1 MFKQVKAQ
9 NLSEMVVKQIIE
21 LIESE
26 ELKPGDKLP
35 PENIFAEQLGVSRGI
50 LREALTILQF
60 QGFISRKPKDG
71 TYIRE
76 LEDYKKANQ
85 SITESLKD
93 ATYMD
98 LVELREA
105 LELRTVELA
114 IQRAKDEEIVEIKN
128 YLNGVKV
135 DDESYN
141 IMDYNFHL
149 KIAELSKNIL
159 LINFIDNYYGLIEE
173 LGEKSNKKRER
184 KLEIIEEHGN
194 LINAIYNRDVDEA
207 REALSYHLR
216 KVKQIISK
224 NDITREDKN
233 E

>member
-1 MFKQVKAQ
+1 MFKQVKSQ

-21 LIESE
+21 LIEAE

-35 PENIFAEQLGVSRGI
+35 PENIFADELGVSRGI

-76 LEDYKKANQ
+76 LGDYKKANQ

-98 LVELREA
+98 LIEVREA

-114 IQRAKDEEIVEIKN
+114 IERARDEEIIKIKD
-128 YLNGVKV
+128 YLNSINI
-135 DDESYN
+135 DDKNYN

-173 LGEKSNKKRER
+173 LGEKSNKKAER
-184 KLEIIEEHGN
+184 KQEIIDEHKS
-194 LINAIYNRDVDEA
+194 LINAIYSRNVKMA
-207 REALSYHLR
+207 KEALTYHLR
-216 KVKQIISK
+216 KVREIISK
-224 NDITREDKN
+224 NDITKGGNN

>member
-9 NLSEMVVKQIIE
+9 NLSEMVVKQIIG

-128 YLNGVKV
+128 YLN
-135 DDESYN
+135 
-141 IMDYNFHL
+141 
-149 KIAELSKNIL
+149 
-159 LINFIDNYYGLIEE
+159 
-173 LGEKSNKKRER
+173 
-184 KLEIIEEHGN
+184 
-194 LINAIYNRDVDEA
+194 
-207 REALSYHLR
+207 
-216 KVKQIISK
+216 
-224 NDITREDKN
+224 
-233 E
+233 